1 MSDEFSDDDVIFNE
15 QRLAEA
21 KKKLLY
27 NPNGSLTDPK
37 NRRDVEPSPENI
49 YLSKILA
56 LVAKNQTG
64 GSLASDHVMRLFQ
77 RTCDVPFAPV
87 DKTNFTVPQIVRNY
101 GSNYMISGGG
111 QRGGFSMDDLDAF
124 VRQVADNRVLD
135 LYLKYLGLTLLTP
148 ATLVPIALIM
158 GRETFKKVVSDMK
171 ANDQMI
177 QSGGKG
183 FLDIGIPIIDDNIV
197 GNGLKLAGL
206 TALAGISPYTLVPV
220 AVLMLIYQQFEQEQG
235 TAAPAAV
242 VEEPAAVQEPVVVEE
257 PAAVGGRRRSKQR
270 GSGIS
275 TVLPPEY
282 FGRRSGCR
290 SLRRRQRGGFPGNN
304 LDTPASRAEVFGFGR
319 QPVDN
324 SGISRP
330 YQQGGFPGNNLDTP
344 ASRAEVFGFGRQPV
358 DNSGISRPYQQGGS
372 RTPVENTVPPNMVQL
387 GEKLWSGQEVPFPR
401 GTVYVNNEM
410 QLNGTLPRQPQYI
423 PPNSQ
428 QLLRPFVATGSSIP
442 NAMAG
447 GRRRKRSQ
455 RRQRGGGSDWIGT
468 LYSRG
473 PVNSSDMNAAQFA
486 MFNGSSPM
494 IPNSVLAG
502 GPLPS
507 SSFYNYPSYEN
518 TLNYRPLFMENQVS
532 TPASNSGVFPSNF
545 N

>member
-21 KKKLLY
+21 KKTLLY

-37 NRRDVEPSPENI
+37 NRRDVEPSPNNI

-56 LVAKNQTG
+56 FVAKNQSG

-124 VRQVADNRVLD
+124 VRKVADNRVLD

-158 GRETFKKVVSDMK
+158 GRQTFKQVVSDMK

-242 VEEPAAVQEPVVVEE
+242 VVEEPAAAVVEE
-257 PAAVGGRRRSKQR
+257 PPAAVGGRRRSKQR
-270 GSGIS
+270 GSGIA
-275 TVLPPEY
+275 TVLPPEF

-410 QLNGTLPRQPQYI
+410 QLNALPSQTTQYN
-423 PPNSQ
+423 PPYSQ
-428 QLLRPFVATGSSIP
+428 QFNRPLAGTGSSIP

-455 RRQRGGGSDWIGT
+455 RRRQRGGGSDWIGT

-473 PVNSSDMNAAQFA
+473 PVNSSDMNAAQLA

-545 N
+545 S

>member
-1 MSDEFSDDDVIFNE
+1 MNDKFSDDDVIFNE
-15 QRLAEA
+15 ERLAEA
-21 KKKLLY
+21 KRTLLY
-27 NPNGSLTDPK
+27 NPNGSLTDLR
-37 NRRDVEPSPENI
+37 NRRDLEPSPNNI
-49 YLSKILA
+49 YLAKILA
-56 LVAKNQTG
+56 FVAKNQSG

-77 RTCDVPFAPV
+77 RTCDVPFAPA
-87 DKTNFTVPQIVRNY
+87 DKTNFSVPQIVRNY

-111 QRGGFSMDDLDAF
+111 QRGGFSMDDLNAF
-124 VRQVADNRVLD
+124 VRKVADNRVLD

-148 ATLVPIALIM
+148 ATLVPIAIIM
-158 GRETFKKVVSDMK
+158 GRQTFKKVVSDMK
-171 ANDQMI
+171 ANDRMI

-183 FLDIGIPIIDDNIV
+183 FLDIDIPIIDDNIV

-220 AVLMLIYQQFEQEQG
+220 GVLMLIYQQFEQEQG

-242 VEEPAAVQEPVVVEE
+242 
-257 PAAVGGRRRSKQR
+257 GGRRRSKQR
-270 GSGIS
+270 GSGIA

-282 FGRRSGCR
+282 FGRPSNCR

-304 LDTPASRAEVFGFGR
+304 LDTQALRE
-319 QPVDN
+319 
-324 SGISRP
+324 
-330 YQQGGFPGNNLDTP
+330 
-344 ASRAEVFGFGRQPV
+344 EVFGFGRQPV

-387 GEKLWSGQEVPFPR
+387 GEQLWSGQEVPFPR
-401 GTVYVNNEM
+401 GAVYVNNEM
-410 QLNGTLPRQPQYI
+410 QLNRTLPSQTQYN
-423 PPNSQ
+423 PPYSQ
-428 QLLRPFVATGSSIP
+428 QFNLPLARTGSSIP

-447 GRRRKRSQ
+447 GKRRKRSQ
-455 RRQRGGGSDWIGT
+455 RRQRGGAGSDWIGT

-532 TPASNSGVFPSNF
+532 APASNSGVFPSNF
-545 N
+545 S